1 MSITR
6 REFINAAAFAGA
18 GALVN
23 PFQVGASPRSEIN
36 AMAGYEL
43 IILGT
48 NWGFEGSLDDF
59 CSRLKKE
66 GYDGAELWCPQS
78 EKDRQQLVEIF
89 NKYNL
94 KFGLLI
100 GGSQVDPDEHFQY
113 FKASL
118 DEAVKLNPLYINC
131 HSGRDHFSFEQ
142 NKKFIDLTAQAS
154 KSSGV
159 LICHE
164 THRSRILY
172 SAPVARQFM
181 DKIPDLRLTL
191 DISHWCNV
199 HESMLDDQNETV
211 NLALSRTG
219 HIHAR
224 IGHPEGP
231 QVNDPRAPEWKNVV
245 DTHLKW
251 WDKVAEEKKKTG
263 SRLTFLT
270 EFGPADYMPT
280 VPYTRQPVANQWD
293 INVYMLKTL
302 RARYS

>member
-6 REFINAAAFAGA
+6 RDFINAAALTGV
-18 GALVN
+18 GALVD
-23 PFQVGASPRSEIN
+23 PFHIAASQRSEIN
-36 AMAGYEL
+36 AMPGFEL

-78 EKDRQQLVEIF
+78 EKERQQLIETF
-89 NKYNL
+89 GKYNL

-100 GGSQVDPDEHFQY
+100 GGSQANPDEHFQY

-118 DEAVKLNPLYINC
+118 DEAVKLKPLYINC

-142 NKKFIDLTAQAS
+142 NRKFIDLTSQVS

-159 LICHE
+159 LVCHE

-172 SAPVARQFM
+172 SAPVAKQFM

-199 HESMLDDQNETV
+199 HESLLDDQNETV

-231 QVNDPRAPEWKNVV
+231 QVNDPRAPEWKNIV

-251 WDKVAEEKKKTG
+251 WDKVAEEKKRAG